1 MTAGRSRE
9 GLGLRNLVPILVLDI
24 ACPYLAYHYLRQR
37 LPQMSPSQALLL
49 SGVFPVLNNLR
60 SLVRS
65 RTLDIIGVVILVGIV
80 VGAASAFVTGDPK
93 LLLIRESFV
102 TGALAIV
109 CLASLLWRRPLLF
122 FIGRDFSAGHDP
134 ARVAEFNAL
143 WERPGARR
151 VFRVMTV
158 VWGLGWLGE
167 FLLKIALV
175 LTLAIPQVL
184 VVGPIESNGITIALI
199 LWTIR
204 YANESRRRGEEAR
217 RAEALA
223 APRPATMKS

>member
-9 GLGLRNLVPILVLDI
+9 GFGLRSLLPILVLDI
-24 ACPYLAYHYLRQR
+24 VCPYLAYHYLRQQFPR
-37 LPQMSPSQALLL
+37 MSPSRALLL
-49 SGVFPVLNNLR
+49 SGVFPVLNNVR

-65 RTLDIIGVVILVGIV
+65 RTLDIIGVVVLVGIV

-109 CLASLLWRRPLLF
+109 CLASLLWPRPLLF
-122 FIGRDFSAGHDP
+122 FIGRDFSTGHDP

-143 WERPGARR
+143 WERPGARG

-167 FLLKIALV
+167 FLLKIVLV
-175 LTLAIPQVL
+175 LTLTIPQVL

-199 LWTIR
+199 VWTIR

-223 APRPATMKS
+223 APSA

>member
-1 MTAGRSRE
+1 MTADRSRE
-9 GLGLRNLVPILVLDI
+9 GLGLRDLLPILVLDI
-24 ACPYLAYHYLRQR
+24 ACPYLAYQYLRQQV
-37 LPQMSPSQALLL
+37 PQMSPSLALLL
-49 SGVFPVLNNLR
+49 SGVFPVLNNIR

-65 RTLDIIGVVILVGIV
+65 RTFDIIGIVILVGIV

-109 CLASLLWRRPLLF
+109 CLASLLWPRPRLF
-122 FIGRDFSAGHDP
+122 FIGRDFSTGHDP

-143 WERPGARR
+143 WDRPGARR

-158 VWGLGWLGE
+158 AWGLGWLAE
-167 FLLKIALV
+167 FVLKVVLV
-175 LTLAIPQVL
+175 LTLTIPQVL

-204 YANESRRRGEEAR
+204 YANESRRRGEAAD
-217 RAEALA
+217 RAEM
-223 APRPATMKS
+223 PASTPA

>member
-1 MTAGRSRE
+1 MTGDRSRE
-9 GLGLRNLVPILVLDI
+9 GLGLRHLLPTLVLDI
-24 ACPYLAYHYLRQR
+24 ACPYLAYQYLRQQT
-37 LPQMSPSQALLL
+37 PQMSPSLALLL
-49 SGVFPVLNNLR
+49 SGVFPVLNNIR

-65 RTLDIIGVVILVGIV
+65 RTLDIIGIVILVGIV

-102 TGALAIV
+102 TGALAVV
-109 CLASLLWRRPLLF
+109 CLASLLWPRPLLF
-122 FIGRDFSAGHDP
+122 YIGRDFSTGHDP
-134 ARVAEFNAL
+134 ARVAEFNAM

-158 VWGLGWLGE
+158 VWGLGWLAE
-167 FLLKIALV
+167 FALKIVLV
-175 LTLAIPQVL
+175 LALTIPQVL

-204 YANESRRRGEEAR
+204 YANESRRRGEAAQK
-217 RAEALA
+217 AEFA
-223 APRPATMKS
+223 

>member
-9 GLGLRNLVPILVLDI
+9 GLGLRSLLPILVLDI
-24 ACPYLAYHYLRQR
+24 ACPYIAYQYLRQQV
-37 LPQMSPSQALLL
+37 PQMSPSLALLL
-49 SGVFPVLNNLR
+49 SGVFPVLNNIR
-60 SLVRS
+60 SLARS
-65 RTLDIIGVVILVGIV
+65 RTFDIIGIVILVGIV

-109 CLASLLWRRPLLF
+109 CLASLLWPRPLLF
-122 FIGRDFSAGHDP
+122 FIGRDFSTGHDP
-134 ARVAEFNAL
+134 ARMVEFNAL

-158 VWGLGWLGE
+158 VWGLGWLAE
-167 FLLKIALV
+167 FALKIVLV
-175 LTLAIPQVL
+175 LTLTIPQVL

-204 YANESRRRGEEAR
+204 YANESRRRGEAVQ
-217 RAEALA
+217 RAELLA
-223 APRPATMKS
+223 APPA

>member
-1 MTAGRSRE
+1 MTAAPSRD
-9 GLGLRNLVPILVLDI
+9 GLGLRNLLPVLVLDI
-24 ACPYLAYHYLRQR
+24 ACPYVAYQYLRQQV
-37 LPQMSPSQALLL
+37 PQMSPSLALLL
-49 SGVFPVLNNLR
+49 SGVFPVLNNVR

-102 TGALAIV
+102 TAALAVV
-109 CLASLLWRRPLLF
+109 CLASLLWPRPLLF

-134 ARVAEFNAL
+134 ARVAEFNAM
-143 WERPGARR
+143 WARPGARR

-158 VWGLGWLGE
+158 VWGLGWLAE
-167 FLLKIALV
+167 FALKIVLV
-175 LTLAIPQVL
+175 LTLTIPQVL

-204 YANESRRRGEEAR
+204 YANESRRRGEEAQ
-217 RAEALA
+217 RAEMLA
-223 APRPATMKS
+223 ARPT

>member
-9 GLGLRNLVPILVLDI
+9 GLGLRSLLPILVLDI

-37 LPQMSPSQALLL
+37 LPRMPPSQALLL

-102 TGALAIV
+102 TGALALV

-122 FIGRDFSAGHDP
+122 FIGRDFSTGHDP

-143 WERPGARR
+143 WERPAP
-151 VFRVMTV
+151 
-158 VWGLGWLGE
+158 
-167 FLLKIALV
+167 A
-175 LTLAIPQVL
+175 
-184 VVGPIESNGITIALI
+184 ESSG
-199 LWTIR
+199 
-204 YANESRRRGEEAR
+204 
-217 RAEALA
+217 
-223 APRPATMKS
+223 

>member
-1 MTAGRSRE
+1 MTVDRSRE
-9 GLGLRNLVPILVLDI
+9 GLGLRHLLPILVLDI
-24 ACPYLAYHYLRQR
+24 ACPYLAYTYLRQQVPR
-37 LPQMSPSQALLL
+37 MSPSLALLL
-49 SGVFPVLNNLR
+49 SGVFPVFNNLR

-65 RTLDIIGVVILVGIV
+65 RTFDVIGIVVLVGIL

-109 CLASLLWRRPLLF
+109 CLASLAAPRPLLF
-122 FIGRDFSAGHDP
+122 YIGRDFSTGHDP
-134 ARVAEFNAL
+134 ARVTEFNAL

-158 VWGLGWLGE
+158 VWGLGWLAE
-167 FLLKIALV
+167 FALKVVLV
-175 LTLAIPQVL
+175 LTLTIPQVL

-204 YANESRRRGEEAR
+204 YANESRRRGEAAE
-217 RAEALA
+217 RAERA
-223 APRPATMKS
+223 AAQPG

>member
-1 MTAGRSRE
+1 MSASRSE
-9 GLGLRNLVPILVLDI
+9 QALGIRNLLPILVLDI
-24 ACPYLAYHYLRQR
+24 ACPYVAYHYLRQQ
-37 LPQMSPSQALLL
+37 LPQMSPSTALLL
-49 SGVFPVLNNLR
+49 SGLFPVLNNIR

-65 RTLDIIGVVILVGIV
+65 RTFDIIGIVIIVGIV

-109 CLASLLWRRPLLF
+109 CLASLLWPRPLLYY
-122 FIGRDFSAGHDP
+122 IGRDFSTGHDP
-134 ARVAEFNAL
+134 AKMAEFNAS

-158 VWGLGWLGE
+158 AWGLGWLAE
-167 FLLKIALV
+167 FLLKIVLV
-175 LTLAIPQVL
+175 LTLTIPQVL

-204 YANESRRRGEEAR
+204 YANESRRRGEAAR
-217 RAEALA
+217 AAELA
-223 APRPATMKS
+223 AAPPA

>member
-1 MTAGRSRE
+1 MTTDGSRE
-9 GLGLRNLVPILVLDI
+9 GLGIRSLLPVLVLDI
-24 ACPYLAYHYLRQR
+24 ACPYAAYQLLRQQIPR
-37 LPQMSPSQALLL
+37 MSPSTALLL
-49 SGVFPVLNNLR
+49 SGVFPVLNNVR

-65 RTLDIIGVVILVGIV
+65 RTLDIIGIVILVGIV

-93 LLLIRESFV
+93 MLLIRESFV
-102 TGALAIV
+102 TGALALV
-109 CLASLLWRRPLLF
+109 CLMSLVWPRPLLF
-122 FIGRDFSAGHDP
+122 FIGRDFSTGHDP
-134 ARVAEFNAL
+134 ARMAEFNAM
-143 WERPGARR
+143 WERAGARR

-175 LTLAIPQVL
+175 MTLTIPQVL
-184 VVGPIESNGITIALI
+184 MAGPIESNGITIALI

-204 YANESRRRGEEAR
+204 YANESRRRGEEAQ

-223 APRPATMKS
+223 APPA

>member
-1 MTAGRSRE
+1 MTAAPPRD
-9 GLGLRNLVPILVLDI
+9 GLGLRNLLPVLVLDI
-24 ACPYLAYHYLRQR
+24 ACPYVAYHFLRQQVPR
-37 LPQMSPSQALLL
+37 MSPSLALLL
-49 SGVFPVLNNLR
+49 SGVFPVLNNVR
-60 SLVRS
+60 SLVRG

-102 TGALAIV
+102 TGALAVV
-109 CLASLLWRRPLLF
+109 CLASLVWPRPLLF

-134 ARVAEFNAL
+134 ARVAEFNAM
-143 WERPGARR
+143 WERPGAQR

-158 VWGLGWLGE
+158 VWGLGWLAE
-167 FLLKIALV
+167 FALKIVLVLV
-175 LTLAIPQVL
+175 LTIPQVL

-204 YANESRRRGEEAR
+204 YANESRRRGEEAQ
-217 RAEALA
+217 RAELLA
-223 APRPATMKS
+223 APRT

>member
-1 MTAGRSRE
+1 MTAERSRT
-9 GLGLRNLVPILVLDI
+9 GLGLRNLAPILVLDI
-24 ACPYLAYHYLRQR
+24 ACPFIAYHYLRQQIPR
-37 LPQMSPSQALLL
+37 MSPSLALLL
-49 SGVFPVLNNLR
+49 SGMFPVLNNVR
-60 SLVRS
+60 SLARS

-102 TGALAIV
+102 TGALAVV
-109 CLASLLWRRPLLF
+109 CLASLMWPRPLLF

-167 FLLKIALV
+167 FLLKIVLV
-175 LTLAIPQVL
+175 FTLTIPEVL

-199 LWTIR
+199 MWTIR
-204 YANESRRRGEEAR
+204 YANESRRRGEEAQ
-217 RAEALA
+217 RAARPV
-223 APRPATMKS
+223 APPA